1 MNVSFVIPAYNEAD
15 NIGILVREI
24 IANPLFAD
32 NQEVQY
38 EIIVVDDA
46 SRDDTYDQVLAL
58 SLPTVKVMRLSR
70 RSGSHVAI
78 RAGLGKCAGDA
89 IICLAADGQDDPAA
103 IVRMIQKW
111 HDGHDIVWALRKKRE
126 NEPLLYKLFTL
137 GFYRLLKF
145 FAGTDSKIDLSKAD
159 FYLLDKKVVQA
170 INSCHERNTSLFGL
184 IVWLGYKQGHVE
196 YDRRERKSG
205 RSKWNFQSRLE
216 LAKDWIIAFSG
227 IPLKLLTLVG
237 FVIAL
242 LGFFYAAI
250 VVGRNLILG
259 NPVPGWSSVM
269 TAILVL
275 GGGQI
280 MMLGI
285 IGEYLWRTLDES
297 RDRPLVFIEKQYG
310 FSSNE

>member
-237 FVIAL
+237 FAIAL
-242 LGFFYAAI
+242 LGFIYAAI
-250 VVGRNLILG
+250 VVGHNLILG

>member
-1 MNVSFVIPAYNEAD
+1 MKVSFVIPAYNEAD
-15 NIGILVREI
+15 NIELLIKEI
-24 IANPLFAD
+24 IANPLFAG
-32 NQEVQY
+32 NEAQY

-46 SRDDTYDQVLAL
+46 SKDGTYDRVVAL
-58 SLPTVKVMRLSR
+58 SLPAVKVMRLSR
-70 RSGSHVAI
+70 RSGSHAAI
-78 RAGLGKCAGDA
+78 RAGLEKCRSDVT
-89 IICLAADGQDDPAA
+89 ICLAADGQDDPAT
-103 IVRMIQKW
+103 IRTMIQKW
-111 HDGHDIVWALRKKRE
+111 QAGHDIVWALRKKRE
-126 NEPLLYKLFTL
+126 KEPVLYKLFSL
-137 GFYRLLKF
+137 SFYRLLKF
-145 FAGTDSKIDLSKAD
+145 FAASDSNIDLSKAD
-159 FYLLDKKVVQA
+159 FYLLDKKVVRA

-184 IVWLGYKQGHVE
+184 IVWLGFNQDCVE

-237 FVIAL
+237 FFIAL
-242 LGFFYAAI
+242 LGFTYAAV
-250 VVGRNLILG
+250 VVGRNLLLD

-280 MMLGI
+280 MMLGV

-297 RDRPLVFIEKQYG
+297 RDRPLVFIEKHSG
-310 FSSNE
+310 FSQDE